1 MSEIFF
7 FNEGC
12 ELPFFLLPEKIR
24 KWLDLVASDYSCR
37 IGTISFVFC
46 DDSYILDVNRKY
58 LNHDYYTDVIT
69 FDYRENDILS
79 GDVFISL
86 DTVQSN
92 ALEFSTTFENELNRV
107 MVHSV
112 LHLIGFKDKTDED
125 AILMR
130 KNEDHCLGL
139 LKTL

>member
-1 MSEIFF
+1 MGEIFF

-12 ELPFFLLPEKIR
+12 ELPSFLLTEKVK

-125 AILMR
+125 AKLMR
-130 KNEDHCLGL
+130 NNEDHCLGL

>member
-12 ELPFFLLPEKIR
+12 ELPPFLLAEKIK
-24 KWLDLVASDYSCR
+24 KWLDLVASDYSCC
-37 IGTISFVFC
+37 IGTISFIFC
-46 DDSYILDVNRKY
+46 DDSYILNVNQKY

-86 DTVQSN
+86 DTVRSN
-92 ALEFSTTFENELNRV
+92 ASEFNTTFENELNRV
-107 MVHSV
+107 IVHSV

-125 AILMR
+125 AKLMR
-130 KNEDHCLGL
+130 KNEDHCLEL